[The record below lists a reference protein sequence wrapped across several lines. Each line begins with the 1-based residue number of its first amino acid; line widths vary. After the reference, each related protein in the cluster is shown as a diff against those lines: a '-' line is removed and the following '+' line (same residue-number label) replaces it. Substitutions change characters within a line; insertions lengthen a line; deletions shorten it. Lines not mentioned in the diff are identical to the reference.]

1 MNVKSKPLMSICI
14 PVFNEGEN
22 VIPLHE
28 ELNRLAER
36 LAARYE
42 FEFIFSD
49 NKSDDDTW
57 SKIEKL
63 SRMDTRVKAL
73 RFTRNVGFQDSIM
86 ANLSYASGVAMVQID
101 ADLQDPPELILEFID
116 YWEKGIKVVYGVRQ
130 KRKESFIENL
140 IRKIGYRF
148 ISAISEHPIPRDA
161 GDFRLLDRVVVNTLV
176 ESKTPKPYIRGAI
189 ASYGYSS
196 LGIPYSRHQRK
207 ANKSKFPIH
216 KVFKLGL
223 DGVVNHSSWP
233 LKFSTMS
240 GAFILFCSLL
250 LSVYYVFL
258 KVSNH
263 NLPQGLASI
272 HILVTFGIGMNALFL
287 GIIGNYLNRIYLILR
302 NEPKFI
308 VSDKINFG
316 GK

>member
-1 MNVKSKPLMSICI
+1 MKDNRKPLISICI

-22 VIPLHE
+22 VILLHQ
-28 ELNRLAER
+28 ELNKVTER
-36 LAARYE
+36 FRGRYE

-49 NKSDDDTW
+49 NKSEDDTW
-57 SKIEKL
+57 NKIQAI
-63 SRMDTRVKAL
+63 SHVDTRVKAI
-73 RFTRNVGFQDSIM
+73 RFTRNIGFQDSIM

-101 ADLQDPPELILEFID
+101 ADLQDPPELIIDFINN
-116 YWEKGIKVVYGVRQ
+116 WEGGYKVIYGVRQ
-130 KRKESFIENL
+130 ERREHLLLNL

-161 GDFRLLDRVVVNTLV
+161 GDFRLLDRVVVDTLV
-176 ESKTPKPYIRGAI
+176 KSNTPKPYIRGAI
-189 ASYGYSS
+189 AGYGYNS
-196 LGIPYSRHQRK
+196 LGIPYARRERI
-207 ANKSKFPIH
+207 ANESKFPMH

-223 DGVVNHSSWP
+223 DGVINHSSWP
-233 LKFSTMS
+233 LRFSSLS
-240 GAFILFCSLL
+240 GIFILLCSLS

-258 KVSNH
+258 KLN
-263 NLPQGLASI
+263 NQDLPQGLASI

-302 NEPKFI
+302 DEPKFI
-308 VSDKINFG
+308 VSDEINFG

>member
-1 MNVKSKPLMSICI
+1 MTDKSKPLISICI

-22 VIPLHE
+22 IIPLHE
-28 ELNRLAER
+28 ELDRITER
-36 LAARYE
+36 LNERYE

-57 SKIEKL
+57 SKITVL
-63 SRMDTRVKAL
+63 SRLDNRVRAL

-86 ANLSYASGVAMVQID
+86 ANLGYASGVAMVQID
-101 ADLQDPPELILEFID
+101 ADLQDPPELILEFINH
-116 YWEKGIKVVYGVRQ
+116 WEKGMKVVYGVRQ
-130 KRKESFIENL
+130 KRKESLIENL

-148 ISAISEHPIPRDA
+148 ISAISEYPIPRDA
-161 GDFRLLDRVVVNTLV
+161 GDFRLLDRVVVDTLV

-189 ASYGYSS
+189 ASYGYTS
-196 LGIPYSRHQRK
+196 LGIPYSRNERK

-223 DGVVNHSSWP
+223 DGVLNHSAWP
-233 LKFSTMS
+233 LKFSTLS
-240 GAFILFCSLL
+240 GTFILLCSLL
-250 LSVYYVFL
+250 LSVYYMFL

-272 HILVTFGIGMNALFL
+272 HILVAFGIGMNALFL
-287 GIIGNYLNRIYLILR
+287 GIVGNYLNRIYLILR

-316 GK
+316 DK

>member
-1 MNVKSKPLMSICI
+1 MNGRSKPLISICI

-22 VIPLHE
+22 IIPLHE
-28 ELNRLAER
+28 ELNRLTKR
-36 LAARYE
+36 LTERYE

-49 NKSDDDTW
+49 NRSDDDTW
-57 SKIEKL
+57 SKIAVL
-63 SRMDTRVKAL
+63 SRLDSRVKAL

-101 ADLQDPPELILEFID
+101 ADLQDPPELILEFINH
-116 YWEKGIKVVYGVRQ
+116 WEKGMKVVYGVRQ
-130 KRKESFIENL
+130 KRNESFIENL

-148 ISAISEHPIPRDA
+148 VSAISEYPIPRDA
-161 GDFRLLDRVVVNTLV
+161 GDFRLLDRVVVDTLV
-176 ESKTPKPYIRGAI
+176 EGKTPKPYIRGAI
-189 ASYGYSS
+189 ASYGYTS
-196 LGIPYSRHQRK
+196 LGIPYSRNERK
-207 ANKSKFPIH
+207 ANQSKFPIH

-223 DGVVNHSSWP
+223 DGVINHSSLP
-233 LKFSTMS
+233 LKFSTLS
-240 GAFILFCSLL
+240 GTFILLCSLL
-250 LSVYYVFL
+250 LSVYYLFL

-272 HILVTFGIGMNALFL
+272 HILVAFGIGMNALFL
-287 GIIGNYLNRIYLILR
+287 GILGSYLNRIYLILR

-316 GK
+316 DK

>member
-1 MNVKSKPLMSICI
+1 
-14 PVFNEGEN
+14 
-22 VIPLHE
+22 
-28 ELNRLAER
+28 
-36 LAARYE
+36 
-42 FEFIFSD
+42 
-49 NKSDDDTW
+49 
-57 SKIEKL
+57 
-63 SRMDTRVKAL
+63 
-73 RFTRNVGFQDSIM
+73 
-86 ANLSYASGVAMVQID
+86 MVQID
-101 ADLQDPPELILEFID
+101 ADLQDPPELILEFLNH
-116 YWEKGIKVVYGVRQ
+116 WEKGIKVVYGVRQ
-130 KRKESFIENL
+130 KRKENFIENL

-148 ISAISEHPIPRDA
+148 ISSISEHPIPRDA

-189 ASYGYSS
+189 ASYGYAS
-196 LGIPYSRHQRK
+196 LGIPYTRHERK
-207 ANKSKFPIH
+207 ANKSKFPLH

-233 LKFSTMS
+233 LKFSTLS
-240 GAFILFCSLL
+240 GTFILSCSII
-250 LSVYYVFL
+250 LSLYYVFL
-258 KVSNH
+258 KISNH

-272 HILVTFGIGMNALFL
+272 HILVAFGIGINALFL

>member
-1 MNVKSKPLMSICI
+1 
-14 PVFNEGEN
+14 
-22 VIPLHE
+22 
-28 ELNRLAER
+28 
-36 LAARYE
+36 
-42 FEFIFSD
+42 
-49 NKSDDDTW
+49 
-57 SKIEKL
+57 
-63 SRMDTRVKAL
+63 
-73 RFTRNVGFQDSIM
+73 M

-101 ADLQDPPELILEFID
+101 ADLQDPPELILEFLTH
-116 YWEKGIKVVYGVRQ
+116 WEKGTKVVYGVRQ
-130 KRKESFIENL
+130 KRKENFIENL

-148 ISAISEHPIPRDA
+148 ISSISEHPIPRDA
-161 GDFRLLDRVVVNTLV
+161 GDFRLLDRVVVNTLL

-189 ASYGYSS
+189 ASYGYTS
-196 LGIPYSRHQRK
+196 LGIPYSRLARK
-207 ANKSKFPIH
+207 ANKSKFPMH

-233 LKFSTMS
+233 LRFSTLS
-240 GAFILFCSLL
+240 GAFILLCSLL
-250 LSVYYVFL
+250 LSFYYVIL
-258 KVSNH
+258 KVSDH

-308 VSDKINFG
+308 VSDKINLG